1 MAASREEI
9 DLVVNALAKGFDALN
24 ADIKNTG
31 ESFGK
36 MALQQQLAAEKS
48 NLFDKQMRELATGV
62 AKGTISFEDASKRAD
77 ELAQKLGLVKEPAK
91 QLSEEVKKQKLS
103 WTDLKSAI
111 DLGVQAYQKVAQV
124 AQAAY
129 EGLKEGA
136 QLELARNQF
145 DNLAESIGTTSE
157 SMLND
162 LRAATKGMQSDA
174 QLIAG
179 ATDIISLGLSD
190 TQEGTVRLAT
200 AVSTLGLDMQQVIL
214 TFANNSK
221 ARLDALGLSIED
233 VDAKTQELNE
243 QGFDGDAFDEAVLIA
258 LEEKMALLGDASETT
273 AGSLQILETSWKNLT
288 DSWKQGAAEAL
299 APTIKNLADNRQRIE
314 ILRDAYDRNIL
325 TYGEYNDA
333 VSKINV
339 QGQDMIE
346 VMRELGV
353 VMDENGNI
361 IGSVVD
367 GNVKLNEQMQKNAEA
382 ATSNAEALRAYHQAA
397 AAAAGSNE
405 ELSDKQ
411 LQLASHTGTTEQAV
425 LAANLANQQYF
436 DELEAGAAA
445 LEETAAAELAA
456 AEAAKAQAASMGDL
470 FRQAIDTDGAIG
482 LFNET
487 AAQMAETT
495 DAATINQDA
504 LNQAIFDAA
513 DSQGASAEQL
523 AILGGALGL
532 YSDEAVEAALQTA
545 LIQAKIDELTAQYV
559 AGEISV
565 QDMRVSLEEFI
576 ATINEVPGSVTTD
589 VQVNGVDEAISK
601 LGGLQAQLSALGG
614 QVSAAEA
621 AGAVQKPGGGIGLAG
636 GADFTVPPGY
646 PNDSFGPIWV
656 QSGEHVQVTPP
667 GQSGGGRGGVVQNNY
682 FSNPANPNA
691 IATATA
697 EKLGA
702 LK

>member
-48 NLFDKQMRELATGV
+48 NLFDKQMRELATSV

-233 VDAKTQELNE
+233 VDAKTRELNE

-691 IATATA
+691 IATAMA